1 MKNRKKYR
9 IHLRTHFALEA
20 LLILCSAC
28 LLSCALVV
36 TGTVIFFHGEWTLPV
51 VIILCL
57 LVCSLT
63 MLVGGIA
70 LYYSSAFFVKPIEE
84 MNRVVNR
91 IAKGD
96 FAARISRK
104 QCNGRNAE
112 YLHELDELE
121 ANVNRMASELAGMDY
136 MRRDFVSNVSH
147 EIKTPVSAMRGFAE
161 LLSEG
166 GLSAEEQKEY
176 LSLIYNEAQRI
187 SRLCENMLRMS
198 RLENQAL
205 VTRHEPVAADEQI
218 RKCVILLAEKWEGR
232 AYEFDL
238 KLPSMRIVSDPD
250 LLQQIWLNLIDNAM
264 KYSSPGSVI
273 HISGEQ
279 KAEKIIVTVR
289 DEGIGIPEEKQAHI
303 FDAFYQCEESHK
315 KDGNGLGLSIVK
327 RILELLNGRIECKS
341 AAGKGTQ
348 MTVTIQENTARS

>member
-36 TGTVIFFHGEWTLPV
+36 TGAVIFFHGEWTLPV

-104 QCNGRNAE
+104 QRNGRNAE

-176 LSLIYNEAQRI
+176 LSLIYNEALRI
-187 SRLCENMLRMS
+187 SRLCENMLRM
-198 RLENQAL
+198 
-205 VTRHEPVAADEQI
+205 V
-218 RKCVILLAEKWEGR
+218 
-232 AYEFDL
+232 
-238 KLPSMRIVSDPD
+238 PSGKS
-250 LLQQIWLNLIDNAM
+250 
-264 KYSSPGSVI
+264 GSC
-273 HISGEQ
+273 H
-279 KAEKIIVTVR
+279 KA
-289 DEGIGIPEEKQAHI
+289 
-303 FDAFYQCEESHK
+303 
-315 KDGNGLGLSIVK
+315 
-327 RILELLNGRIECKS
+327 
-341 AAGKGTQ
+341 
-348 MTVTIQENTARS
+348 